1 MGMHRVA
8 VYGSLKKGFYNH
20 SLLHTT
26 DEESVYIGIWVTPP
40 EYTMLDLGH
49 YPGILEGGGAPIHT
63 EVYGVSD
70 QTLAMLDELEGVP
83 SHYRR
88 VCKQAEGHGAVYIYV
103 YNLITVV
110 KSGNWLSD
118 EQDERVYDDE
128 GDLSDD
134 FVSIDELDDDQLG
147 GDDH

>member
-26 DEESVYIGIWVTPP
+26 DEESVYVGLWVTPP

-63 EVYGVSD
+63 EVYEVSD

-88 VCKQAEGHGAVYIYV
+88 ESVETGHFGSVYLYIY
-103 YNLITVV
+103 NLVTVV
-110 KSGNWLSD
+110 TGGNWLP
-118 EQDERVYDDE
+118 
-128 GDLSDD
+128 
-134 FVSIDELDDDQLG
+134 DDD
-147 GDDH
+147 

>member
-1 MGMHRVA
+1 MDMHRVA

-26 DEESVYIGIWVTPP
+26 DEESAYIGIWVTPP
-40 EYTMLDLGH
+40 AYTMLDLGH
-49 YPGILEGGGAPIHT
+49 YPGILEGGGTPIHT

-88 VCKQAEGHGAVYIYV
+88 ELLETGHFGSVYLYIY
-103 YNLITVV
+103 NLVTVV
-110 KSGNWLSD
+110 TDGIWLPD
-118 EQDERVYDDE
+118 EQP
-128 GDLSDD
+128 
-134 FVSIDELDDDQLG
+134 
-147 GDDH
+147 